1 MCSTVN
7 LRLKGLKAQM
17 FKGSNS
23 LMITW
28 YVYLEAEPYERNVE
42 EVICSPSIGFLLS
55 RIESELLDDNF
66 SQG

>member
-7 LRLKGLKAQM
+7 LRLKGLKAQR

-28 YVYLEAEPYERNVE
+28 YVYLEAEPYERNGE
-42 EVICSPSIGFLLS
+42 EVVCSPSIGFLLS